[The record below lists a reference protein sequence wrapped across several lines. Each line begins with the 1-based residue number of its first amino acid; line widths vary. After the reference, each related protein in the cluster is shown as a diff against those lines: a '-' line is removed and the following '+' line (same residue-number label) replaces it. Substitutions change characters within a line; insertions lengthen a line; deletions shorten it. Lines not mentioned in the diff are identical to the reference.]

1 MSGSPPPW
9 PKSFSRDKKA
19 KKAIINWARDKFGEH
34 EYREANLEA
43 MRYSKPLKVR
53 AITPTKP
60 MKPGRGRPRK
70 GKGELRYPLRY
81 PLSESERAARSN
93 LSFMPDLV
101 NMYSWYLKLFKDHYL
116 PAPEK
121 QPRQELIKGLARRC
135 AATYFYEMLRDDKN
149 YFLTEP
155 VFDLSLK
162 SPSKLSSKQKKMKA
176 KIAEA
181 ADWTETEWLEAWET
195 SLAAR
200 IAKWSRR
207 PSRAKK
213 NLP

>member
-1 MSGSPPPW
+1 
-9 PKSFSRDKKA
+9 
-19 KKAIINWARDKFGEH
+19 
-34 EYREANLEA
+34 
-43 MRYSKPLKVR
+43 
-53 AITPTKP
+53 
-60 MKPGRGRPRK
+60 
-70 GKGELRYPLRY
+70 
-81 PLSESERAARSN
+81 
-93 LSFMPDLV
+93 
-101 NMYSWYLKLFKDHYL
+101 
-116 PAPEK
+116 
-121 QPRQELIKGLARRC
+121 
-135 AATYFYEMLRDDKN
+135 MLRDDKN

-162 SPSKLSSKQKKMKA
+162 SPSKLSSKLSSKQKKMKA